1 MRNQTKYFVMNH
13 TNRAYEGFETLEE
26 AELNLDGPE
35 FELRACH
42 PDGSYEILVAQT
54 EYKS

>member
-1 MRNQTKYFVMNH
+1 MRSQTKYFVINH
-13 TNRAYEGFETLEE
+13 RNRAYEGFETLEE

-42 PDGSYEILVAQT
+42 PDGTYEILVPQT
-54 EYKS
+54 QYNS